1 LSLSGGTLQLPPEA
15 PTAMQTSEDATATR
29 KPSGVN
35 DERITWPQTRALIR
49 SDFERMLSVYGSGS
63 WSRRVFWFF
72 LPNYQVLFWYRIY
85 RYLFL
90 KGWRNTA
97 RLLFLI
103 TLYLTRAEISPESS
117 IGPACFIGHAC
128 GIILSGKVGARC
140 SLLAQSG
147 IGGGLEEG
155 EVGGGPGLPVVGDDV
170 VFGVRSMALGPIR
183 VGNRVR
189 LGPAAFL
196 NCDAPDDAMVVML
209 PSKIVHAKPRAS
221 ASAAIAEGLPD
232 SSFHDGELT

>member
-1 LSLSGGTLQLPPEA
+1 MQSPEDV
-15 PTAMQTSEDATATR
+15 TAIP

-35 DERITWPQTRALIR
+35 DERITWRETRALIR
-49 SDFERMLSVYGSGS
+49 SDFERMLWVYGGGS
-63 WSRRVFWFF
+63 LSRRIFWFF

-90 KGWRNTA
+90 KGWRNTS

-103 TLYLTRAEISPESS
+103 TMYMTRAEISPESS
-117 IGPACFIGHAC
+117 IGPACFIGHAF
-128 GIILSGKVGARC
+128 GIILSGKIGARC
-140 SLLAQSG
+140 VLLAQSG

-196 NCDAPDDAMVVML
+196 NCDAPDDAMVITL
-209 PSKIVHAKPRAS
+209 PSKVVLARPRAP
-221 ASAAIAEGLPD
+221 GLGGEEPD
-232 SSFHDGELT
+232 GGEVTGV

>member
-1 LSLSGGTLQLPPEA
+1 
-15 PTAMQTSEDATATR
+15 MQSSEDAIPKRSA
-29 KPSGVN
+29 VN
-35 DERITWPQTRALIR
+35 EEIITWPQARALIR
-49 SDFERMLSVYGSGS
+49 SDFERLLSIYGGGS

-72 LPNYQVLFWYRIY
+72 LPSYQVLFWYRIY
-85 RYLFL
+85 RYLYL

-117 IGPACFIGHAC
+117 IGPGCFIGHAG

-140 SLLAQSG
+140 ALLAQSG

-155 EVGGGPGLPVVGDDV
+155 DIGGGPGLPVVGDDV

-189 LGPAAFL
+189 LAPAAFL
-196 NCDAPDDAMVVML
+196 SCDAPDDALVIAL
-209 PSKIVHAKPRAS
+209 PSKVVKARTAVAEPAV
-221 ASAAIAEGLPD
+221 IADGLPN
-232 SSFHDGELT
+232 SSVHDGEAAGS